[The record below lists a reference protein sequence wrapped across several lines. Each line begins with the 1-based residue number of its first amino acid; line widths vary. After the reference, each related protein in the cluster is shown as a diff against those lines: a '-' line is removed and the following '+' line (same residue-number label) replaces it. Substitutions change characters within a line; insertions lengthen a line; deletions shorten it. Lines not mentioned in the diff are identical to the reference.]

1 MVGIA
6 DKPNGTRRK
15 LIWAMVAGGL
25 TQGCGG
31 GGDSQASPAVPP
43 SSQNPLPSP
52 VGSSGPSLAAMSQNT
67 IYIAHRG
74 SAALYPE
81 QTFEAYDLTLDGKQF
96 IFESD
101 VQTIRDNTLVLM
113 HDITVD
119 RTTTSSGSVANF
131 TQTEWRM
138 LNIDA
143 NSWHGSAFGNAL
155 KAPTFQDWVERYRG
169 KVIFVPEDKDLRS
182 TVQMISI
189 FNEARVSKD
198 QVLFQAFSLDPL
210 RKAVQSGFHAC
221 FLHTGQ
227 SNPEDAIHAGVRWTG
242 IGKMAADRDIL
253 RWINSGIKTL
263 IWTVNRRAERDAK
276 LKLGVAGFFSDD
288 PTYLSADEPLSR
300 ADKFDQQT
308 WMPGMLSNNVEDAHL
323 SGRGRFLGSPYWG
336 YATDAAGYLGCLQ
349 GYLGPIK
356 GSAAEPQ
363 SFNLELTINFD
374 SAFES
379 DQRRWASVFLAT
391 DDLAFTDTADASMGY
406 HIIFRKSGVIEV
418 YRKSQQAAALL
429 LQGVNGSAI
438 LDGQAVRFRISVS
451 SSSIKAARIRD
462 DGMLTSILE
471 IREPVPKLNYV
482 HLGRKGL
489 ACRFSKLSLT

>member
-1 MVGIA
+1 MADIA

-31 GGDSQASPAVPP
+31 GGESQASPTVPP
-43 SSQNPLPSP
+43 SGQNPAPPIGSP
-52 VGSSGPSLAAMSQNT
+52 GPSLTAMSQNT
-67 IYIAHRG
+67 IYISHRG

-81 QTFEAYDLTLDGKQF
+81 QTLEAYDLAFGSKQL

-113 HDITVD
+113 HDLTVD
-119 RTTTSSGSVANF
+119 RTTTGSGAVANF
-131 TQTEWRM
+131 TQAEWRM

-143 NSWHGSAFGNAL
+143 NSWHGSRFENTL
-155 KAPTFQDWVERYRG
+155 KAPTFLDWVERYRG

-182 TVQMISI
+182 TAQMISI
-189 FNEARVSKD
+189 FNEAGISKD

-210 RKAVQSGFHAC
+210 RKAVQAGYHAC

-227 SNPEDAIHAGVRWTG
+227 SNPEDTIRAGVQWAG
-242 IGKMAADRDIL
+242 IGKMAADSDIK

-263 IWTVNRRAERDAK
+263 VWTVNRRAERDAK

-288 PTYLSADEPLSR
+288 PAYLTAEEPLSSV
-300 ADKFDQQT
+300 DKFDQQT

-323 SGRGRFLGSPYWG
+323 TGRGKFLGSPYWG
-336 YATDAAGYLGCLQ
+336 YATDATGYLGCLQ

-356 GSAAEPQ
+356 GKGTELQ
-363 SFNLELTINFD
+363 SFELELTINFD
-374 SAFES
+374 SAFEA
-379 DQRRWASVFLAT
+379 DQRRWASVFLAK

-406 HIIFRKSGVIEV
+406 HVLFRKSGVIEV
-418 YRKSQQAAALL
+418 YRKSQQATPLL
-429 LQGVNGSAI
+429 LQGINGSPI
-438 LDGQAVRFRISVS
+438 LDGQGVRFQISVS
-451 SSSIKAARIRD
+451 SSSLKAARIRD
-462 DGMLTSILE
+462 DGVLTSILE
-471 IREPVPKLNYV
+471 VRESVPKLSYI